1 MGFIDWDA
9 LPLSRAAVGRDA
21 DHRTDPAVVLDALR
35 EATTRVLLVHRKKLA
50 VEPLSPGGEQPAESD
65 ARDLALLPAAAID
78 PALVGAAE
86 PGTRQHG
93 APDALWLY
101 LGRDTGPGGGA
112 YVAVV
117 LPDEEVAQADLEG
130 VAPANPV
137 VDLVEGHEWASLRDI
152 GAQLGVRDA
161 GLATQ
166 AVGLAAWHASHP
178 RCPRCGEP
186 TEPTTGGWVRRCTND
201 GSDHYPRT
209 DPAVIM
215 AVVDPEDRLLLGHAA
230 QWPEGRYSTLAGYV
244 EPGESVENA
253 VRREVLEESGL
264 VIGAV
269 EYRGSQPW
277 PFPASLMMAFVARA
291 TTTDVTVDGIEVTE
305 ARWFSR
311 DELAAAIEAGSVLLP
326 SSTSIARALI
336 EDWYG
341 AALSGSWGTAP
352 VR

>member
-21 DHRTDPAVVLDALR
+21 DRRTDPAVVHDALG
-35 EATTRVLLVHRKKLA
+35 EAGTRVVLVHRGRLA
-50 VEPLSPGGEQPAESD
+50 VVPPDASGSD
-65 ARDLALLPAAAID
+65 DRSLALVAAQD
-78 PALVGAAE
+78 VDRALVGDAA
-86 PGTRQHG
+86 PGARSQR
-93 APDALWLY
+93 ALWLY
-101 LGRDTGPGGGA
+101 LGREDGPTGAA

-117 LPDEEVAQADLEG
+117 LHDEDGAQLDIEG
-130 VAPANPV
+130 VAPTSPV
-137 VDLVEGHEWASLRDI
+137 TDLVEDHEWASLRDV
-152 GAQLGVRDA
+152 GAQLSVRDA

-166 AVGLAAWHASHP
+166 SVGLAAWHAAHP

-186 TEPTTGGWVRRCTND
+186 TEATTGGWVRRCTND

-215 AVVDPEDRLLLGHAA
+215 AVVDAQDRLLLGHAA

-253 VRREVLEESGL
+253 VRREVHEESGL
-264 VIGAV
+264 QIGAV

-291 TTTDVTVDGIEVTE
+291 TSTDITVDGVEVTE

-311 DELAAAIEAGSVLLP
+311 DELAAAIADGTVLLP
-326 SSTSIARALI
+326 SATSIARALI

-341 AALSGSWGTAP
+341 AGLAGSWGAAP
-352 VR
+352 AR

>member
-21 DHRTDPAVVLDALR
+21 DRRTDPAVVQDALR
-35 EATTRVLLVHRKKLA
+35 EPTTRVVVVHRKKLA
-50 VEPLSPGGEQPAESD
+50 VEPADPAEPD
-65 ARDLALLPAAAID
+65 ERALVLLPAASVD
-78 PALVGAAE
+78 PVLVRAAAAR
-86 PGTRQHG
+86 GHL
-93 APDALWLY
+93 APTVLWIY
-101 LGRDTGPGGGA
+101 LGREEPVGDAPGAA
-112 YVAVV
+112 YLAVV
-117 LPDEEVAQADLEG
+117 LPDDEGAEADLEG
-130 VAPANPV
+130 VTPADPV
-137 VDLVEGHEWASLRDI
+137 ADLVAAHEWASLRDV

-166 AVGLAAWHASHP
+166 TTGLAAWHAAHP

-215 AVVDPEDRLLLGHAA
+215 AVVDAQDRLLLGHAA
-230 QWPEGRYSTLAGYV
+230 QWPAGRYSTLAGYV

-253 VRREVLEESGL
+253 VRREVHEEAGL
-264 VIGAV
+264 RIGAV

-291 TTTDVTVDGIEVTE
+291 TTTDVTVDGVEVTE

-311 DELAAAIEAGSVLLP
+311 DELAAAIEDGSVLLP
-326 SSTSIARALI
+326 SATSIARALI

-341 AALSGSWGTAP
+341 SALAGSWGTAP
-352 VR
+352 AR

>member
-21 DHRTDPAVVLDALR
+21 DRRTDPAVVHDALQDAR
-35 EATTRVLLVHRKKLA
+35 TRVVLVHRSRLA
-50 VEPLSPGGEQPAESD
+50 VRAQDDVSADERELAFLEASEVD
-65 ARDLALLPAAAID
+65 A
-78 PALVGAAE
+78 ALVEDAAPGA
-86 PGTRQHG
+86 RSQR
-93 APDALWLY
+93 ALWLY
-101 LGRDTGPGGGA
+101 LGRDAGPTGVA

-117 LPDEEVAQADLEG
+117 LHDEGGAQLDIEG
-130 VAPANPV
+130 IAPTSPV
-137 VDLVEGHEWASLRDI
+137 TDLVESHEWASLRDI
-152 GAQLGVRDA
+152 GSQLSVRDA

-166 AVGLAAWHASHP
+166 SVGLAAWHASHP
-178 RCPRCGEP
+178 RCSRCGEP
-186 TEPTTGGWVRRCTND
+186 TEATTGGWVRQCTND

-215 AVVDPEDRLLLGHAA
+215 AVVDADDRLLLGHAA
-230 QWPEGRYSTLAGYV
+230 QWPQGRYSTLAGYV
-244 EPGESVENA
+244 EPGESLENA

-264 VIGAV
+264 EIGAV

-291 TTTDVTVDGIEVTE
+291 TTTDITVDGVEVTE
-305 ARWFSR
+305 AHWFSR
-311 DELAAAIEAGSVLLP
+311 EGLDAAIADGSVLLP

-341 AALSGSWGTAP
+341 AGLTGSWGATPA
-352 VR
+352 R